1 MFKTTRPH
9 DHRRG
14 GKNWNHTPTPRHRER
29 FLLFIVVGA
38 LWRWRWELITILAV
52 AGIYDRLAK
61 AGYST
66 LLIVILMVAALAA
79 VLAFGPTRRFAR
91 NRFWCV
97 MDRHRLRVCM
107 SELRTY
113 NYSGRA
119 AFILAA
125 RSTREGEAV
134 WLWLRPGLSVGNLEQ
149 RTEAIAA
156 ACWARDARVRRSP
169 KVAALVRVDIQRRDP
184 LARAHIESPLL
195 ATTRHLPAGEV
206 NPTRA
211 LHLIRAGDASPH
223 DAGSPIHAPAPTSAG
238 AAGSAKQTVKEPK
251 TSARSVGT
259 TAAAS
264 TSYGAPVISRNGE
277 DVSDY
282 V

>member
-14 GKNWNHTPTPRHRER
+14 GKNWNHTPTPQHRER

-38 LWRWRWELITILAV
+38 IWRWRWELITVLAIV
-52 AGIYDRLAK
+52 GIYDRLAN

-66 LLIVILMVAALAA
+66 LVIVILLVAALTA
-79 VLAFGPTRRFAR
+79 VLAFAPTRRFAR

-134 WLWLRPGLSVGNLEQ
+134 WLWLRPGLSVDNLEQ

-169 KVAALVRVDIQRRDP
+169 KMAALVRVDIQRRDP

-211 LHLIRAGDASPH
+211 LHLIRAGSTDVTTK
-223 DAGSPIHAPAPTSAG
+223 DTVTPIHAPAATSAS
-238 AAGSAKQTVKEPK
+238 AASSAKQTSKEPK
-251 TSARSVGT
+251 PSARSVGT
-259 TAAAS
+259 PAAAV
-264 TSYGAPVISRNGE
+264 APVISRNGE